1 MLWASLRTAQHEAE
15 KPKAESGGV
24 FIIIQI
30 FMKRILFF
38 VMIVSITTS
47 LFAQTRYNDGFKN
60 GYKEGYCHDK
70 GVGCV
75 PPNPPIAPTPQIGED
90 FNSYQDG
97 YNRGFKMGTQANT
110 SSKQT
115 SGRQQYLDH
124 DKPQFVDDFV
134 YKPNYKS
141 INTTSQN
148 AQAMHYEKVQY
159 IQSLVDWIERL
170 EKSTNDD
177 RLLSK
182 LKPHKA
188 RLELVLRGGLVRG
201 ATLEELKN
209 NEVVISEIV
218 NDYIKMVEKEN
229 DPNRYWELANKHFE
243 KKEYQ
248 SAIDN
253 YNKVIQLSPD
263 FAPAYFQRGFSYANL
278 NNSGGAM
285 KDFSKYIQLEPQEP
299 SGYAYRGLLLFNQ
312 ANYTDAISDFTKA
325 LQLQPNDLL
334 ALSYRGM
341 AKYYNKDYISSMTD
355 FSKVIDLDPTNINAY
370 SFRGTVKDEL
380 KDYNGALNDMT
391 KAIELAPNNSMVYNN
406 RGWAKFELKKY
417 NEALIDVNKAIE
429 LDDKNATAYDS
440 RAEIKFN
447 LNDYKGCI
455 EDCDKA
461 LSLNSQISNAYFIK
475 GRATY
480 RLGNK
485 EKACEY
491 WSKAG
496 EIGKADAFE
505 YIAKYCN
512 K

>member
-1 MLWASLRTAQHEAE
+1 
-15 KPKAESGGV
+15 
-24 FIIIQI
+24 
-30 FMKRILFF
+30 MKRILFF

-278 NNSGGAM
+278 NNGSETM
-285 KDFSKYIQLEPQEP
+285 KDFSKYIQLEPQNPNGYYYRGVVYFSQGNYTEAISDFSKYFIFGGNEP
-299 SGYAYRGLLLFNQ
+299 SGYYYRGW
-312 ANYTDAISDFTKA
+312 
-325 LQLQPNDLL
+325 
-334 ALSYRGM
+334 
-341 AKYYNKDYISSMTD
+341 AKYWKKDYLEALTD
-355 FSKVIDLDPTNINAY
+355 FNKL
-370 SFRGTVKDEL
+370 
-380 KDYNGALNDMT
+380 
-391 KAIELAPNNSMVYNN
+391 IELAPTAEAYLHRGLVKSELNDYYGYIKDNDEAIRLNPNYSMAYNN

-455 EDCDKA
+455 EDCDRA
-461 LSLNSQISNAYFIK
+461 LALNPTLSNAYFLK

-480 RLGNK
+480 RLGDK
-485 EKACEY
+485 QKACEY

-496 EIGKADAFE
+496 DVGEADAHGKKEAFE
-505 YIAKYCN
+505 YISKYCN